1 MIVVDASAAL
11 ELLLD
16 TEAGRTVAE
25 RLLVSG
31 ESMHAPHLLDVEV
44 AHAVRGYVAV
54 GEVDEEKGAEALSDL
69 LDLPVERY
77 PHALLL
83 PRAWEL
89 RRSISTYD
97 AMYVA
102 LAELLG
108 VPLATRDARLARSH
122 GHHARIEL
130 L

>member
-16 TEAGRTVAE
+16 TEAGRAVAE
-25 RLLVSG
+25 RLLVPG

-44 AHAVRGYVAV
+44 AHAVRRYVAV

-108 VPLATRDARLARSH
+108 VPLATRDARLAGSH

>member
-16 TEAGRTVAE
+16 TEAGRSVAE
-25 RLLVSG
+25 RLLVPG

-44 AHAVRGYVAV
+44 AHAVRRYVAV

-108 VPLATRDARLARSH
+108 VPLATRDARLAGSH

>member
-1 MIVVDASAAL
+1 
-11 ELLLD
+11 
-16 TEAGRTVAE
+16 
-25 RLLVSG
+25 
-31 ESMHAPHLLDVEV
+31 
-44 AHAVRGYVAV
+44 V

>member
-16 TEAGRTVAE
+16 TEAGRAVAE
-25 RLLVSG
+25 RLLVPG

-44 AHAVRGYVAV
+44 AHAVRRYVAV